1 MMTSIS
7 VENHHHLEGR
17 MSPLVGLLLLLS
29 AKYKEASSTSDTA
42 AYYTNNNNTED
53 CLAHLLHFTADAC
66 TGNEFTAV
74 ILIGS
79 SSLRFEVEGFL
90 YPFSIPK
97 RQTHR

>member
-7 VENHHHLEGR
+7 LENHHHVEGR

-53 CLAHLLHFTADAC
+53 CLAHLPARETDLRP
-66 TGNEFTAV
+66 
-74 ILIGS
+74 S
-79 SSLRFEVEGFL
+79 SSSAAAL
-90 YPFSIPK
+90 
-97 RQTHR
+97 